1 MRSVNHVFRIF
12 FPLQFECLRT
22 KYFTRPCVRDESGE
36 NTRSPCTSQYT
47 FKFARTFDTIRR
59 IAHESHASIIER
71 IPRKSTVQF
80 CVRNT
85 SNIFQNKSLSRVS
98 FVNKF
103 CNEM

>member
-22 KYFTRPCVRDESGE
+22 KYFTRSCVRDESGE
-36 NTRSPCTSQYT
+36 NTRSPCTNQHT

-71 IPRKSTVQF
+71 IPRKS
-80 CVRNT
+80 
-85 SNIFQNKSLSRVS
+85 S
-98 FVNKF
+98 FVLRTKHVEYIF
-103 CNEM
+103 K